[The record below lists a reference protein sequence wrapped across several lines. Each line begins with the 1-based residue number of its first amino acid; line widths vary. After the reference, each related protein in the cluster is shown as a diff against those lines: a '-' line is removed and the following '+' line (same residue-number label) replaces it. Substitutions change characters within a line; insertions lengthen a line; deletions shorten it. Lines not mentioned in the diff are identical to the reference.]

1 MVGIGSWRNQA
12 GVRFVQTQTTDV
24 ASFLSFHRYRESIK
38 KTGRTVPKIGEF
50 GKECA
55 AKWNSM
61 NEEEKKPFTEVAARD
76 RDR

>member
-1 MVGIGSWRNQA
+1 MAN
-12 GVRFVQTQTTDV
+12 RFFCNHST
-24 ASFLSFHRYRESIK
+24 RYRESIK

-61 NEEEKKPFTEVAARD
+61 TDEEKKPFTEVAARD

>member
-1 MVGIGSWRNQA
+1 ME
-12 GVRFVQTQTTDV
+12 FY
-24 ASFLSFHRYRESIK
+24 FPLSLSDPLIFSTLYRYRESIK